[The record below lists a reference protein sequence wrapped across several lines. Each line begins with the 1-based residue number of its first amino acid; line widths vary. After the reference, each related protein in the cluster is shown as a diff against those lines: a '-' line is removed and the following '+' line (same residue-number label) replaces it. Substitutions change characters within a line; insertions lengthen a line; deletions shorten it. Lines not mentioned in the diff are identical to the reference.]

1 MSKNSE
7 RQITLKKTSDVKIGE
22 KKRGAKKST
31 QSEALVSAR
40 AKADAAIEQ
49 ARQAHTRLRDAI
61 DILPHGLVFLDPE
74 GRYILWN
81 QKYADIYKRSADLFQ
96 PGEKLEDTLR
106 VGIARGDYPEAIGR
120 EEEWLAHRIGLLFNP
135 SGRHEQRLADGRVIM
150 IEERRTSDGGV
161 IGLRVDITD
170 LKRREE
176 SFRLLFDGNPVP
188 MFVCTVED
196 QRMLAVNDAAVEH
209 YGYDRQALLGMRISE
224 IHDDSVAGDLLAL
237 YDQSLETEAGKTWK
251 HRKADGS
258 IIDVAI
264 FSRRLIYDGHEALL
278 IAATDI
284 TERKRA
290 EARVAFMAHHD
301 ALTSLPNRIL
311 LRLRMNDMLARM
323 QRTGLAAAALCI
335 DLDNFKAVNDTL
347 GHPFGDLLLQAVA
360 DRLRSLLREH
370 DTVARLGGDEFAI
383 LQSDVTQPEQV
394 SALAQRLLKVI
405 SEPYELEG
413 HQIRVGASIGIA
425 LAPGDASDP
434 DRLLKNADMALYRA
448 KGDGKGTFRFFEAEM
463 DARVQ
468 KRLRL
473 EMDLRSALQTN
484 ALKVY
489 YQPIVD
495 LSSGDV
501 NGFEALI
508 RWPHAERGMIPPTEF
523 IPVAEEM
530 GLIAQIGAFVLDRAC
545 TDAARWPDH
554 VKIAINLSAL
564 QFRHGDLLAIVMTA
578 LQNSGL
584 PAYRLELEI
593 TESVLLEKSDNMLET
608 LKALRAL
615 GVRISMDD
623 FGTGYS
629 SLSYL
634 RSFPFDK
641 IKIDRSFVRDLSV
654 NADSQAIV
662 RAIVG
667 LGKSLGMTITAEGIE
682 EEAHVARLRAEG
694 CNEGQGFLFSHARPA
709 NEVEAML
716 RRESVKVA

>member
-1 MSKNSE
+1 
-7 RQITLKKTSDVKIGE
+7 
-22 KKRGAKKST
+22 
-31 QSEALVSAR
+31 
-40 AKADAAIEQ
+40 
-49 ARQAHTRLRDAI
+49 
-61 DILPHGLVFLDPE
+61 
-74 GRYILWN
+74 
-81 QKYADIYKRSADLFQ
+81 
-96 PGEKLEDTLR
+96 
-106 VGIARGDYPEAIGR
+106 
-120 EEEWLAHRIGLLFNP
+120 
-135 SGRHEQRLADGRVIM
+135 
-150 IEERRTSDGGV
+150 
-161 IGLRVDITD
+161 
-170 LKRREE
+170 
-176 SFRLLFDGNPVP
+176 FRLLFDGNPVP

-196 QRMLAVNDAAVEH
+196 QRMLAVNDAAVGH
-209 YGYDRQALLGMRISE
+209 YGYDREALLGMSISE
-224 IHDDSVAGDLLAL
+224 IHDDTIAGDLLDL
-237 YDQSLETEAGKTWK
+237 YDQSLETEDGNTWK
-251 HRKADGS
+251 HRKADGD

-290 EARVAFMAHHD
+290 EARVAYMAHHD

-311 LRLRMNDMLARM
+311 LRLRMNDMLTRM
-323 QRTGLAAAALCI
+323 QRNGSAAAALCI

-360 DRLRSLLREH
+360 ERLRSLLREH

-405 SEPYELEG
+405 GEPFDLEG
-413 HQIRVGASIGIA
+413 HQITVGASIGIA

-448 KGDGKGTFRFFEAEM
+448 KADGKGTFRFFEAEM

-473 EMDLRSALQTN
+473 EMDLRAALHTN

-495 LSSGDV
+495 LSSGSV
-501 NGFEALI
+501 TGFEALI
-508 RWPHAERGMIPPTEF
+508 RWPHAERGMIPPAEF

-530 GLIAQIGAFVLDRAC
+530 GFIAQIGAFVLDRAC

-554 VKIAINLSAL
+554 IKIAINLSAL
-564 QFRHGDLLAIVMTA
+564 QFRHGNLLAIVMAA
-578 LQNSGL
+578 LRNSGL
-584 PAYRLELEI
+584 PAHRLELEI

-694 CNEGQGFLFSHARPA
+694 CNEGQGFLFSQARPA
-709 NEVEAML
+709 NEVEEML
-716 RRESVKVA
+716 RREGVKVA

>member
-1 MSKNSE
+1 MKP
-7 RQITLKKTSDVKIGE
+7 R
-22 KKRGAKKST
+22 RAKST
-31 QSEALVSAR
+31 KKADSAALVHAR
-40 AKADAAIEQ
+40 AETEAAMAQ
-49 ARQAHTRLRDAI
+49 ARQADIRLREAI
-61 DILPHGLVFLDPE
+61 DILPHGLVFLDPQ

-81 QKYADIYKRSADLFQ
+81 QQYADIYRRSADLFQ
-96 PGEKLEDTLR
+96 PGIKLEDTLR
-106 VGIARGDYPEAIGR
+106 IGVARGDYPEAIGR
-120 EEEWLAHRIGLLFNP
+120 EEEWLAHRISLLFNP
-135 SGRHEQRLADGRVIM
+135 SGRHEQRLADGRVVM

-170 LKRREE
+170 LKRRED
-176 SFRLLFDGNPVP
+176 SFRLLFDGNPIP
-188 MFVCTVED
+188 MFVCGVAD
-196 QRMLAVNDAAVEH
+196 QRMLAVNDAAIDH
-209 YGYDRQALLGMRISE
+209 YGYDRQTLLGMRIGE
-224 IHDDSVAGDLLAL
+224 IHDDNVAEDLMGLYEQSVEEQG
-237 YDQSLETEAGKTWK
+237 GRTWK

-264 FSRRLIYDGHEALL
+264 FSRRLTYEGQEALL

-311 LRLRMNDMLARM
+311 LRLRMKDMLARIH
-323 QRTGLAAAALCI
+323 RNSLSAAALCI

-347 GHPFGDLLLQAVA
+347 GHPFGDLLLQAVG
-360 DRLRSLLREH
+360 DRLRSLLREQ

-383 LQSDVTQPEQV
+383 LQCDVAQPEQV
-394 SALAQRLLKVI
+394 SALAQRLLRLVG
-405 SEPYELEG
+405 EPYDLDG
-413 HQIRVGASIGIA
+413 HQITISASIGIA
-425 LAPGDASDP
+425 LAPGDANDA

-448 KGDGKGTFRFFEAEM
+448 KADGKGTFRFFEAEM

-473 EMDLRSALQTN
+473 EMDLRAALHAKALQ
-484 ALKVY
+484 VH

-495 LSSGDV
+495 LNSGGV

-508 RWPHAERGMIPPTEF
+508 RWPHPERGMIPPTEF

-530 GLIAQIGAFVLDRAC
+530 GLIAQIGAFVLHRAC
-545 TDAARWPDH
+545 TDAAGWPDH
-554 VKIAINLSAL
+554 IKIAINLSAL
-564 QFRHGDLLAIVMTA
+564 QFRHGDLLSVVMGA
-578 LQNSGL
+578 LRNSGL
-584 PAYRLELEI
+584 PPRRLELEI
-593 TESVLLEKSDNMLET
+593 TETVLLEKSEHMLET
-608 LKALRAL
+608 LKALRSL

-641 IKIDRSFVRDLSV
+641 IKIDRSFVRDLSN

-682 EEAHVARLRAEG
+682 DETHLARLRAEG
-694 CNEGQGFLFSHARPA
+694 CNEGQGYLFSHARPL
-709 NEVEAML
+709 EEIEKLL
-716 RRESVKVA
+716 RREKVKVA